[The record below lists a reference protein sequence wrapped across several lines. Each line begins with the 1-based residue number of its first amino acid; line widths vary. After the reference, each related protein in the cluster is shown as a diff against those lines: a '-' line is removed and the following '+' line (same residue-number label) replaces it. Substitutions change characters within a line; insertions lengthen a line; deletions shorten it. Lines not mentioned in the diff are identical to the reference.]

1 MVNEAEIVPH
11 TFEISGNIEQLQYDQ
26 RCQQH
31 QNIINLRN
39 KCNKLC
45 DLHKNQKVYFIRY
58 ILLQM
63 HCIHML
69 WNIRFTVKYTKF
81 EDGTIYHLIA
91 VLIVVYNTT
100 MMLKTVTTQLATLQ
114 QKYHLLQSRFQT
126 FSNLSVTGI
135 GLKIEILSI

>member
-1 MVNEAEIVPH
+1 MLDQLDSLWFGWETWEKIISIECLLVNEAEIVPH
-11 TFEISGNIEQLQYDQ
+11 TCTFEISGNIEQLQYDQ

-63 HCIHML
+63 HCIH
-69 WNIRFTVKYTKF
+69 V
-81 EDGTIYHLIA
+81 
-91 VLIVVYNTT
+91 
-100 MMLKTVTTQLATLQ
+100 
-114 QKYHLLQSRFQT
+114 
-126 FSNLSVTGI
+126 
-135 GLKIEILSI
+135 